1 MTTAPK
7 ALFAALLLATPLTGR
22 LAADDQIPRA
32 VVVSGG
38 GDALDLEGDTA
49 EVPAPPAPPRVRF
62 HRFDGGGSR
71 LGVSLVDITPDLRTH
86 FGAPKDAGVLIGGV
100 EKDSPASRAGL
111 EVGDVVTSV
120 DGEKVES
127 SGRLGRTIRGKS
139 AGETVALEVVRKG
152 ASKKLTAKVEAR
164 PESDRDS
171 ELQGFLGRDFGRDL
185 SREIQRGLREAR
197 PYAWDFDHDGE
208 RVLVMPR
215 SRDLKQLEEKVQ
227 GLEKRLK
234 ELEGAKQR

>member
-22 LAADDQIPRA
+22 LAADDPGRLAADGQ
-32 VVVSGG
+32 
-38 GDALDLEGDTA
+38 
-49 EVPAPPAPPRVRF
+49 PPRVRI

-86 FGAPKDAGVLIGGV
+86 FGAPRDAGVLVGGV
-100 EKDSPASRAGL
+100 EKDSPASHAGL

-127 SGRLGRTIRGKS
+127 SWRLGRAIRGKS
-139 AGETVALEVVRKG
+139 AGEAVALEVVRKG
-152 ASKKLTAKVEAR
+152 ASKTLTAKVEAR

-171 ELQGFLGRDFGRDL
+171 ELHGYLGRDFGRDL

-197 PYAWDFDHDGE
+197 PYVWDFDHDGE
-208 RVLVMPR
+208 RMLVMPHR
-215 SRDLKQLEEKVQ
+215 RDLKELEEKVQ